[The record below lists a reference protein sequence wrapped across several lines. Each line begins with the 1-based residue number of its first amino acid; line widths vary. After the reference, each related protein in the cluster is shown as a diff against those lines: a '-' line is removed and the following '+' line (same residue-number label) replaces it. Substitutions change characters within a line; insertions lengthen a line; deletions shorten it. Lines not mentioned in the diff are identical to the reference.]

1 MVSIIFVLMEITT
14 ELVGNLANLSKLSF
28 DQTGSAEIRN
38 DLQKMVGFIEQL
50 QSVDTNGIEPLL
62 HMGDAVNILRQDQI
76 QGSIDRKEALLNAP
90 LADDAFFK
98 VPTVI
103 KK

>member
-1 MVSIIFVLMEITT
+1 MEITN
-14 ELVGNLANLSKLSF
+14 ELVDNLANLSKLSF
-28 DQTGSAEIRN
+28 DADGTTEIRN

-50 QSVDTNGIEPLL
+50 QNVDTNGVEPLL
-62 HMGDAVNILRQDQI
+62 HMGDAVNILRQDQV
-76 QGSIDRKEALLNAP
+76 QGSIEREDALLNAP
-90 LADDAFFK
+90 LANEAFFK

>member
-1 MVSIIFVLMEITT
+1 MEITN

-28 DQTGSAEIRN
+28 DQEGTTEIRN

-50 QSVDTNGIEPLL
+50 QSVDTNGVEPLL
-62 HMGDAVNILRQDQI
+62 HMGDAVNILRQDQV
-76 QGSIDRKEALLNAP
+76 QGSINREDALLNAP
-90 LADDAFFK
+90 LADNAFFK

>member
-1 MVSIIFVLMEITT
+1 MEITN
-14 ELVGNLANLSKLSF
+14 ELVDNLANLSKLSF
-28 DQTGSAEIRN
+28 DAAGRSEIRN

-50 QSVDTNGIEPLL
+50 QTVDTNGVEPLL
-62 HMGDAVNILRQDQI
+62 HMGDAVNILRQDKV
-76 QGSIDRKEALLNAP
+76 QGSIERKDALLNAP
-90 LADDAFFK
+90 VADDAFFK

>member
-1 MVSIIFVLMEITT
+1 
-14 ELVGNLANLSKLSF
+14 LSF
-28 DQTGSAEIRN
+28 DTEARSEIRN

-50 QSVDTNGIEPLL
+50 QTVDTNGVEPLL
-62 HMGDAVNILRQDQI
+62 HMGDAVNILRQDQV
-76 QGSIDRKEALLNAP
+76 QGSIQREEALLNAP
-90 LADDAFFK
+90 LADEAFFK

>member
-1 MVSIIFVLMEITT
+1 MEITN
-14 ELVGNLANLSKLSF
+14 ELVDNLANLSKLSF
-28 DQTGSAEIRN
+28 DTEARSEIRN

-50 QSVDTNGIEPLL
+50 QTVDTNGIEPLL
-62 HMGDAVNILRQDQI
+62 HMGDAVNILRQDMI
-76 QGSIDRKEALLNAP
+76 QGSIQREEALLNAP
-90 LADDAFFK
+90 LANEAFFK

>member
-1 MVSIIFVLMEITT
+1 MEITN

-28 DQTGSAEIRN
+28 DQEGTEEIRN

-50 QSVDTNGIEPLL
+50 QSVDTNGVEPLL
-62 HMGDAVNILRQDQI
+62 HMGDAVNILRQDQV
-76 QGSIDRKEALLNAP
+76 QGSINREDALLNAP
-90 LADDAFFK
+90 LADEAFFK

>member
-1 MVSIIFVLMEITT
+1 MEITN
-14 ELVGNLANLSKLSF
+14 ELVDNLANLSKLSF
-28 DQTGSAEIRN
+28 DTEARSEIRN

-50 QSVDTNGIEPLL
+50 QTVDTNGVEPLL
-62 HMGDAVNILRQDQI
+62 HMGDAVNILRQDQV
-76 QGSIDRKEALLNAP
+76 QGSIQREEALLNAP
-90 LADDAFFK
+90 LADEGFFK

>member
-1 MVSIIFVLMEITT
+1 MEITN
-14 ELVGNLANLSKLSF
+14 ELVDNLANLSKLSF
-28 DQTGSAEIRN
+28 DTEARSEIRN

-50 QSVDTNGIEPLL
+50 QTVDTNGVEPLL
-62 HMGDAVNILRQDQI
+62 HMGDAVNILRQDMV
-76 QGSIDRKEALLNAP
+76 QGSIQREEALLNAP

>member
-1 MVSIIFVLMEITT
+1 MEITN
-14 ELVGNLANLSKLSF
+14 ELVSNLANLSKLSF
-28 DQTGSAEIRN
+28 DQEGISEIRN

-50 QSVDTNGIEPLL
+50 QSVDTTGIEPLL
-62 HMGDAVNILRQDQI
+62 HMGDAVNVLRQDQL
-76 QGSIDRKEALLNAP
+76 QGSIERKEALINAP

>member
-1 MVSIIFVLMEITT
+1 MEITN
-14 ELVGNLANLSKLSF
+14 ELVDNLANLSKLSF
-28 DQTGSAEIRN
+28 DAAGISAIRN

-50 QSVDTNGIEPLL
+50 QTIDTNGVEPLL
-62 HMGDAVNILRQDQI
+62 HMGDAINILRQDQV
-76 QGSIDRKEALLNAP
+76 QGSISREDALLNAP
-90 LADDAFFK
+90 LADEAFFK

>member
-1 MVSIIFVLMEITT
+1 MEITN
-14 ELVGNLANLSKLSF
+14 ELVDNLANLSKLAF
-28 DQTGSAEIRN
+28 DQTRRSEIRN

-50 QSVDTNGIEPLL
+50 QSVDTNGVAPLL
-62 HMGDAVNILRQDQI
+62 HMGDAVNILRQDQV
-76 QGSIDRKEALLNAP
+76 QGSIERTEALLNAP

>member
-1 MVSIIFVLMEITT
+1 MEITN
-14 ELVGNLANLSKLSF
+14 ELVSNLANLSKLSF
-28 DQTGSAEIRN
+28 DENGTSEIRN

-62 HMGDAVNILRQDQI
+62 HMGDAVNILRQDQV
-76 QGSIDRKEALLNAP
+76 QGSIERKVALLNAP

>member
-1 MVSIIFVLMEITT
+1 MEITN
-14 ELVGNLANLSKLSF
+14 ELVDNLANLSKLAF
-28 DQTGSAEIRN
+28 DQTGRSEIRN

-50 QSVDTNGIEPLL
+50 QSVDTNGVAPLL
-62 HMGDAVNILRQDQI
+62 HMGDAVNILRQDQV
-76 QGSIDRKEALLNAP
+76 QGSIERTEALLNAP
-90 LADDAFFK
+90 LADHAFFK

>member
-1 MVSIIFVLMEITT
+1 MEITN
-14 ELVGNLANLSKLSF
+14 ELVDNLANLSKLAF
-28 DQTGSAEIRN
+28 DQTRRSEIRN

-50 QSVDTNGIEPLL
+50 QSVDTNGVAPLL
-62 HMGDAVNILRQDQI
+62 HMGDAVNILRQDQV
-76 QGSIDRKEALLNAP
+76 QGSIERKEALLNAP

-98 VPTVI
+98 VPIVI

>member
-1 MVSIIFVLMEITT
+1 MEITN
-14 ELVGNLANLSKLSF
+14 ELVDNLANLSKLSF
-28 DQTGSAEIRN
+28 DAEGTTEIRN

-50 QSVDTNGIEPLL
+50 QSVDTNGVEPLL
-62 HMGDAVNILRQDQI
+62 HMGDAVNILRQDQV
-76 QGSIDRKEALLNAP
+76 QGSIERQDALLNAP
-90 LADDAFFK
+90 LADEAFFK

>member
-1 MVSIIFVLMEITT
+1 MEITN
-14 ELVGNLANLSKLSF
+14 ELVDNLANLSKLSF
-28 DQTGSAEIRN
+28 DTEARSEIRN

-50 QSVDTNGIEPLL
+50 QTVDTNGIEPLL
-62 HMGDAVNILRQDQI
+62 HMGDAVNILRQDMV
-76 QGSIDRKEALLNAP
+76 QGSIQREEALLNAP

>member
-1 MVSIIFVLMEITT
+1 MEITN
-14 ELVGNLANLSKLSF
+14 ELVDNLANLSKLSF
-28 DQTGSAEIRN
+28 DTEARSEIRN

-50 QSVDTNGIEPLL
+50 QTVDTNGIEPLL
-62 HMGDAVNILRQDQI
+62 HMGDAVNILRQDQV
-76 QGSIDRKEALLNAP
+76 QGSIQREEALLNAP

>member
-1 MVSIIFVLMEITT
+1 MEITN
-14 ELVGNLANLSKLSF
+14 ELVDNLANLSKLSF
-28 DQTGSAEIRN
+28 DTEARSEIRN

-50 QSVDTNGIEPLL
+50 QTVDTNGIEPLL
-62 HMGDAVNILRQDQI
+62 HMGDAVNILRQDMV
-76 QGSIDRKEALLNAP
+76 QGSIQREEALLNAP
-90 LADDAFFK
+90 LADKAFFK

>member
-1 MVSIIFVLMEITT
+1 MEITN
-14 ELVGNLANLSKLSF
+14 ELVSNLANLSKLSF
-28 DQTGSAEIRN
+28 DQEGISEIRN

-50 QSVDTNGIEPLL
+50 QSVDTTGVEPLL
-62 HMGDAVNILRQDQI
+62 HMGDAVNVLRQDQV
-76 QGSIDRKEALLNAP
+76 QGSIERKEALINAP

>member
-1 MVSIIFVLMEITT
+1 MEITN
-14 ELVGNLANLSKLSF
+14 ELVDNLANLSKLAF
-28 DQTGSAEIRN
+28 DQTRRSEIRN

-50 QSVDTNGIEPLL
+50 QSVDTNGVAPLL
-62 HMGDAVNILRQDQI
+62 HMGNAVNILRQDQV
-76 QGSIDRKEALLNAP
+76 QGSIERKEALLNAP

>member
-1 MVSIIFVLMEITT
+1 MEITN
-14 ELVGNLANLSKLSF
+14 ELVDNLANLSKLSF
-28 DQTGSAEIRN
+28 DTEARSEIRN

-50 QSVDTNGIEPLL
+50 QTVDTNGIEPLL
-62 HMGDAVNILRQDQI
+62 HMGDAVNILRQDMV
-76 QGSIDRKEALLNAP
+76 QGSIQRDEALLNAP

>member
-1 MVSIIFVLMEITT
+1 MEITN
-14 ELVGNLANLSKLSF
+14 ELVDNLANLSKLSF
-28 DQTGSAEIRN
+28 DSEARSEIRN

-50 QSVDTNGIEPLL
+50 QTVDTNGVEPLL
-62 HMGDAVNILRQDQI
+62 HMGDAVNILRQDQV
-76 QGSIDRKEALLNAP
+76 QGSIQREEALLNAP
-90 LADDAFFK
+90 LADEAFFK

>member
-1 MVSIIFVLMEITT
+1 MEITN
-14 ELVGNLANLSKLSF
+14 ELVDNLANLSKLSF
-28 DQTGSAEIRN
+28 DTEARSEIRN

-50 QSVDTNGIEPLL
+50 QTVDTNGVEPLL
-62 HMGDAVNILRQDQI
+62 HMGDAVNILRQDQV
-76 QGSIDRKEALLNAP
+76 QGSIQREEALLNAP
-90 LADDAFFK
+90 LADEAFFK

>member
-1 MVSIIFVLMEITT
+1 MEITN

-28 DQTGSAEIRN
+28 DENGTSEIRN

-62 HMGDAVNILRQDQI
+62 HMGDAVNILRQDQV
-76 QGSIDRKEALLNAP
+76 QGSIERKDALLNAP
-90 LADDAFFK
+90 IADDAFFK

>member
-1 MVSIIFVLMEITT
+1 MEITN
-14 ELVGNLANLSKLSF
+14 ELVDNLANLSKLAF
-28 DQTGSAEIRN
+28 DQTGRSEIRN

-50 QSVDTNGIEPLL
+50 QSVDTNGVAPLL
-62 HMGDAVNILRQDQI
+62 HMGDAVNILRQDQV
-76 QGSIDRKEALLNAP
+76 QGSIERTEALLNAP

>member
-1 MVSIIFVLMEITT
+1 MEITN
-14 ELVGNLANLSKLSF
+14 ELVDNLANLSKLSF
-28 DQTGSAEIRN
+28 DTEARSDIRN

-50 QSVDTNGIEPLL
+50 QTLDTNGVEPLL
-62 HMGDAVNILRQDQI
+62 HMGDAVNILRQDQVE
-76 QGSIDRKEALLNAP
+76 GSIKREDALLNAP
-90 LADDAFFK
+90 LADEAFFK

>member
-1 MVSIIFVLMEITT
+1 MEITN
-14 ELVGNLANLSKLSF
+14 ELVDNLANLSKLSF
-28 DQTGSAEIRN
+28 DTEARSEIRN

-50 QSVDTNGIEPLL
+50 QTVDTNGIEPLL
-62 HMGDAVNILRQDQI
+62 HMGDAVNILRQDQV
-76 QGSIDRKEALLNAP
+76 QGSIQREEALLNAP
-90 LADDAFFK
+90 LADEAFFK

>member
-1 MVSIIFVLMEITT
+1 MEITN

-28 DQTGSAEIRN
+28 DQEGTDEIRN

-50 QSVDTNGIEPLL
+50 QSVDTNGVEPLL
-62 HMGDAVNILRQDQI
+62 HMGDAVNILRQDQV
-76 QGSIDRKEALLNAP
+76 QGSINREDALLNAP
-90 LADDAFFK
+90 LADEAFFK

>member
-1 MVSIIFVLMEITT
+1 MEITN
-14 ELVGNLANLSKLSF
+14 ELVDNLANLSKLSF
-28 DQTGSAEIRN
+28 DTEARSEIRN

-50 QSVDTNGIEPLL
+50 QTVDTNGVEPLL
-62 HMGDAVNILRQDQI
+62 HMGDAVNILRQDLV
-76 QGSIDRKEALLNAP
+76 QGSIQREEALLNAP
-90 LADDAFFK
+90 LADEAFFK

>member
-1 MVSIIFVLMEITT
+1 MEITN
-14 ELVGNLANLSKLSF
+14 ELVDNLANLSKLSF
-28 DQTGSAEIRN
+28 DSEARSEIRN

-50 QSVDTNGIEPLL
+50 QTVDTNGVEPLL
-62 HMGDAVNILRQDQI
+62 HMGDAVNILRQDMV
-76 QGSIDRKEALLNAP
+76 QGSIQREEALLNAP

>member
-1 MVSIIFVLMEITT
+1 MEITN
-14 ELVGNLANLSKLSF
+14 ELVDNLANLSKLSF
-28 DQTGSAEIRN
+28 DSEARSEIRN

-50 QSVDTNGIEPLL
+50 QSVDTNGVEPLL
-62 HMGDAVNILRQDQI
+62 HMGDAVNILRQDMV
-76 QGSIDRKEALLNAP
+76 QGSIQREEALLNAP
-90 LADDAFFK
+90 LADEAFFK

>member
-1 MVSIIFVLMEITT
+1 MEITN
-14 ELVGNLANLSKLSF
+14 ELVDNLANLSKLSF
-28 DQTGSAEIRN
+28 DAEGTTEIRN

-50 QSVDTNGIEPLL
+50 QSVDTNGVEPLL
-62 HMGDAVNILRQDQI
+62 HMGDAVNILRQDQV
-76 QGSIDRKEALLNAP
+76 QGSIKRQDALLNAP
-90 LADDAFFK
+90 LADEAFFK

>member
-1 MVSIIFVLMEITT
+1 MEITN
-14 ELVGNLANLSKLSF
+14 ELVDNLANLSKLSF
-28 DQTGSAEIRN
+28 DKDGTIEIRN

-50 QSVDTNGIEPLL
+50 QNLDTNGVEPLL
-62 HMGDAVNILRQDQI
+62 HMGDAVNILRQDQVK
-76 QGSIDRKEALLNAP
+76 GSIEREDALLNAP
-90 LADDAFFK
+90 LADEAFFK

>member
-1 MVSIIFVLMEITT
+1 MEITN

-28 DQTGSAEIRN
+28 DEVGTIEIRN

-50 QSVDTNGIEPLL
+50 QSVDTNGVEPLL
-62 HMGDAVNILRQDQI
+62 HMGDAVNILRQDQV
-76 QGSIDRKEALLNAP
+76 QGSIEREDALLNAP

>member
-1 MVSIIFVLMEITT
+1 MEITN
-14 ELVGNLANLSKLSF
+14 ELVDNLANLSKLSF
-28 DQTGSAEIRN
+28 DTEARSEIRN

-50 QSVDTNGIEPLL
+50 QIVDTNGIEPLL
-62 HMGDAVNILRQDQI
+62 HMGDAVNILRQDMV
-76 QGSIDRKEALLNAP
+76 QGSIQRDEALLNAP

>member
-1 MVSIIFVLMEITT
+1 MEITN
-14 ELVGNLANLSKLSF
+14 ELVDNLANLSKLSF
-28 DQTGSAEIRN
+28 DKDGTTEIRN

-50 QSVDTNGIEPLL
+50 QNVDTNGVEPLL
-62 HMGDAVNILRQDQI
+62 HMGDAVNILRQDQV
-76 QGSIDRKEALLNAP
+76 QGSIEREDALLNAP
-90 LADDAFFK
+90 LADEAFFK

>member
-1 MVSIIFVLMEITT
+1 MEITN
-14 ELVGNLANLSKLSF
+14 ELVDNLANLSKLAF
-28 DQTGSAEIRN
+28 DQTRRSEIRN

-50 QSVDTNGIEPLL
+50 QSVDTNGVAPLL
-62 HMGDAVNILRQDQI
+62 HMGNAVNILRQDQV
-76 QGSIDRKEALLNAP
+76 QGSIERKEALLNAP

-98 VPTVI
+98 VPIVI

>member
-1 MVSIIFVLMEITT
+1 MEITN
-14 ELVGNLANLSKLSF
+14 ELVDNLANLSKLSF
-28 DQTGSAEIRN
+28 DSEARSEIRN

-50 QSVDTNGIEPLL
+50 QTLDTNGVEPLL
-62 HMGDAVNILRQDQI
+62 HMGDAVNILRQDMV
-76 QGSIDRKEALLNAP
+76 QGSIQREEALLNAP